1 MKTVTLD
8 GAVLASKEALH
19 QTLAQALA
27 FPDWYGG
34 NLDALFDC
42 LTDLSEEVSIT
53 LLNWDGLGD
62 YGQRVK
68 KVLLA
73 AARENDRIT
82 LQGI

>member
-8 GAVLASKEALH
+8 GAVLAAKEALH

-82 LQGI
+82 LQVI

>member
-19 QTLAQALA
+19 QTLAQTLA

-73 AARENDRIT
+73 ADRENDRIT
-82 LQGI
+82 LQVI

>member
-8 GAVLASKEALH
+8 GAVLSSKEALH

-42 LTDLSEEVSIT
+42 LTDLSEEISIT
-53 LLNWDGLGD
+53 LLNWDGLGT

-73 AARENDRIT
+73 AARENERIT
-82 LQGI
+82 LQFV

>member
-19 QTLAQALA
+19 QTLARTLA

-73 AARENDRIT
+73 AARENDRIS
-82 LQGI
+82 LRFD

>member
-42 LTDLSEEVSIT
+42 LTDLSEDVSIT

-82 LQGI
+82 LQAI

>member
-8 GAVLASKEALH
+8 GAVLAAKEALH
-19 QTLAQALA
+19 QTLAQTLA

-53 LLNWDGLGD
+53 LLHWDGLGD

-82 LQGI
+82 LQVI

>member
-8 GAVLASKEALH
+8 GAVLSSKEVLH

-27 FPDWYGG
+27 FPGWYGG

-42 LTDLSEEVSIT
+42 LTDLSEETTIT

-73 AARENDRIT
+73 AARENARII
-82 LQGI
+82 LQVI

>member
-27 FPDWYGG
+27 FPDW
-34 NLDALFDC
+34 
-42 LTDLSEEVSIT
+42 
-53 LLNWDGLGD
+53 DGLGD

-82 LQGI
+82 LQVI

>member
-1 MKTVTLD
+1 M
-8 GAVLASKEALH
+8 
-19 QTLAQALA
+19 AQALA

-82 LQGI
+82 LQVI

>member
-73 AARENDRIT
+73 AARENDRIS
-82 LQGI
+82 LRFD

>member
-8 GAVLASKEALH
+8 GAVLSSKEELH
-19 QTLAQALA
+19 QTLVRALA
-27 FPDWYGG
+27 FPGWYGG

-53 LLNWDGLGD
+53 LLNWDRLGD

-73 AARENDRIT
+73 AARENERIT
-82 LQGI
+82 LQVV

>member
-82 LQGI
+82 LQVI

>member
-62 YGQRVK
+62 YGQRGK

-82 LQGI
+82 LQVI

>member
-19 QTLAQALA
+19 QTLAQALS

-82 LQGI
+82 LQVI

>member
-19 QTLAQALA
+19 QTLARTLA

-62 YGQRVK
+62 YGRRVK

-82 LQGI
+82 LQVI

>member
-19 QTLAQALA
+19 QTLARTLA

-82 LQGI
+82 LQVI

>member
-8 GAVLASKEALH
+8 GAVLSSKEALH
-19 QTLAQALA
+19 QTLAQALS
-27 FPDWYGG
+27 FPGWYGG

-42 LTDLSEEVSIT
+42 LTDLSEETTIT

-73 AARENDRIT
+73 AARENTRII
-82 LQGI
+82 LQVI

>member
-8 GAVLASKEALH
+8 GAVLDSKEALH
-19 QTLAQALA
+19 QTLAQTLA

-82 LQGI
+82 LQVI